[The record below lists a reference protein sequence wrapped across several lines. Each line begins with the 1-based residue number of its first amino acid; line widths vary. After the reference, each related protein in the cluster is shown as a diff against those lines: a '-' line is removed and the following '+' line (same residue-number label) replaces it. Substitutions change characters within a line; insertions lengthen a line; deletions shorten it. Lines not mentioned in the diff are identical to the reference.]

1 MSRAIALTSDV
12 ESKTTQ
18 RSNVHLPRPV
28 RPGKQWRFESFERN
42 QARDKISFNVV
53 GQRGLAYARQCHGSP
68 LQQIRKA
75 ALSRRQQPAAKQLE
89 ISSTFVQEKQTVFDC
104 SSYYARHVILLP
116 HMIDTLCEDLIRIL
130 I

>member
-89 ISSTFVQEKQTVFDC
+89 ISSTFVQETQTVFD
-104 SSYYARHVILLP
+104 SSSNFARLEFLMAHQ
-116 HMIDTLCEDLIRIL
+116 IDRICEALIGS
-130 I
+130 